1 MKGEGVGRASI
12 HDATHP
18 HPALRAGL
26 SLPGRGV
33 FSLPRNCDVQTVT
46 SVAPSHVD
54 SSPSPWLGRGRGW
67 KVREWVERR
76 STTQPTLTRRCAPAS
91 PCQGEASFLCPA
103 TAMCKPSLRRTK
115 PRRLLSLALARARER
130 MKGEGVGR
138 ASIHDATDPHPALRA
153 GLSLAGRGVSLLL
166 RWKQPAAS
174 CPLTRPSKPLSAPS
188 GAERVWV
195 RWGRNH
201 RTATHRVAHT
211 CCACGRVHVPAN
223 MAARPA
229 YRL

>member
-138 ASIHDATDPHPALRA
+138 TAIHGDTIDPHPALRA
-153 GLSLAGRGVSLLL
+153 GLSLAGRGVFSLPCNCDV
-166 RWKQPAAS
+166 QTVTPSHQATS
-174 CPLTRPSKPLSAPS
+174 TPLPRP
-188 GAERVWV
+188 G
-195 RWGRNH
+195 
-201 RTATHRVAHT
+201 
-211 CCACGRVHVPAN
+211 
-223 MAARPA
+223 
-229 YRL
+229 